1 MSQEKVN
8 KYKQEKANRK
18 QILKKQK
25 RNRMITKVVGSIVC
39 LAIVGWIGYSAYDS
53 TAKKIASSQTEVD
66 LSSLQNY
73 LSGIS
78 PEEELPAEDDAELE
92 EDGTEDEDTEE

>member
-25 RNRMITKVVGSIVC
+25 RNRMITRIAGTIVC
-39 LAIVGWIGYSAYDS
+39 LAIVGWIGFSAYDS
-53 TAKKIASSQTEVD
+53 TTKKIAASQTEVD
-66 LSSLQNY
+66 LSALQNY

-78 PEEELPAEDDAELE
+78 TEEELPEEDADSAEEDKDAEE
-92 EDGTEDEDTEE
+92 S